1 MRHRYVFAT
10 FVRAWSK
17 SFMSVMCL
25 MIKAVLYPGSQL
37 FTVAGGKEQS
47 AQILSSKVGE
57 ICKLIPAFEKE
68 II

>member
-1 MRHRYVFAT
+1 MRHKIVYAT

-17 SFMSVMCL
+17 SFMSVMGL
-25 MIKAVLYPGSQL
+25 MLKCILYPGAKV

-47 AQILSSKVGE
+47 AQIVSSKIDE
-57 ICKLIPAFEKE
+57 ICTLIPAMERE